1 MGLQLPDRR
10 FKSGRHL
17 NTKAL
22 VHKQYEGFCYY
33 ESDHDPIKKR
43 LPYQSRTTVFR
54 FLVSLLDVFPIT
66 HMEEAD
72 VFLELFG
79 DLLEI
84 FGL

>member
-22 VHKQYEGFCYY
+22 VLLMYEGFCIMN
-33 ESDHDPIKKR
+33 PTTIQIKKR
-43 LPYQSRTTVFR
+43 LPYQFRTAVLL
-54 FLVSLLDVFPIT
+54 FLALLLDVFPIT

-72 VFLELFG
+72 VFLKLFG
-79 DLLEI
+79 DLLEV